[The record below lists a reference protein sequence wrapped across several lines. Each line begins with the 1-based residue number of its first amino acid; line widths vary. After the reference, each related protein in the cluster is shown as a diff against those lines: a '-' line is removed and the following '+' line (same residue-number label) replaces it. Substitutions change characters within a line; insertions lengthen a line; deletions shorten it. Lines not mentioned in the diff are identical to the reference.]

1 MRRHHAVV
9 VVRRQ
14 QHGRR
19 VLALALA
26 LAAAAG
32 AAGRLPRPPHVVEG
46 RVPAS
51 AMGYSAVTKTPRA
64 MAVEV
69 EFN

>member
-19 VLALALA
+19 VLA